1 MYMMF
6 TNTIKWIKDDY
17 AEYPLRF
24 ILELLAWMGSIA
36 CSVVMM
42 LTVPTPPFL
51 ILYPIF
57 IAQCAV
63 FGWAAWTRNSTGM
76 MANYMLLV
84 SIDTIALLRMIF
96 Q

>member
-1 MYMMF
+1 MF